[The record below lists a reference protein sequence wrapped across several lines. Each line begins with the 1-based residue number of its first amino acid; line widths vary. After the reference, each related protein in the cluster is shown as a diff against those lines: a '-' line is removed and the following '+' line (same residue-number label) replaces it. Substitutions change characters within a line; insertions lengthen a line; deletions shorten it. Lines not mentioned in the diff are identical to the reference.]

1 MEQYEKE
8 LHINRIRSGYTII
21 GDIRILPPTPRVEYE
36 ASIINREIMLDESLM
51 GETEMLQYLIE
62 EGMWTTKDQ
71 EEIGITEKHI
81 EYWKGELFTN
91 FFYEGKRETM
101 RGYLRAAEQ
110 HLFSLLNKR
119 SVIESYCKMGI
130 ANYSKNIYIFMNSAF
145 YEDGTKV
152 DWSIHDVTAV
162 MNKYY
167 NATLQPKQLREL
179 AKSPIWSSLWS
190 IYSKSGK
197 QMFENIHLTAEQ
209 QQLIQWTSVYENVY
223 SSQDCPSDE
232 VINDDDAI
240 DGWFIAQGKKRKQY
254 QNEAMIRES
263 NSNFGKHAENY
274 IMAENKEQAEKIM
287 SMNSPQAMA
296 VMKSR
301 LKQVEKMG
309 TIKEQDLM
317 DIKQSIMM
325 AHNRR

>member
-8 LHINRIRSGYTII
+8 FHINRIRTGYTII
-21 GDIRILPPTPRVEYE
+21 GDIRIVPPTPEVEYA
-36 ASIINREIMLDESLM
+36 ASLINREIMLDESLM
-51 GETEMLQYLIE
+51 DDAEMVENLI
-62 EGMWTTKDQ
+62 GAGLWTPKDQ
-71 EEIGITEKHI
+71 EEIKIAEKHI
-81 EYWKGELFTN
+81 DYWKGELFTN
-91 FFYEGKRETM
+91 FFYDSKRESI

-119 SVIESYCKMGI
+119 SVIESYCRTGV

-145 YEDGTKV
+145 YEDGSRV
-152 DWSIHDVTAV
+152 DWSIHDVTSA

-167 NATLQPKQLREL
+167 NATLQPKQIREL

-190 IYSKSGK
+190 IYTKGGK
-197 QMFENIHLTAEQ
+197 QIFGNAYLTAEQ

-287 SMNSPQAMA
+287 SMNSPQAMN

-309 TIKEQDLM
+309 SVKEQDLM
-317 DIKQSIMM
+317 DVKQNIMM
-325 AHNRR
+325 AANRR